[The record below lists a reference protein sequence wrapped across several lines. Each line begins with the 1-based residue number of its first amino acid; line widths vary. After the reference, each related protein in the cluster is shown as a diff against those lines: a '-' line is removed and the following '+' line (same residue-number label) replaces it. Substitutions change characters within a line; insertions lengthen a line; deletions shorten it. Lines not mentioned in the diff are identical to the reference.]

1 MRKNKGFKI
10 DGWIAL
16 DKPPGMTST
25 QALGRL
31 KYILKPQKAGHA
43 GTLDPL
49 ATGCLPIALGEATKT
64 IPYAQDLLKEYTFTI
79 KWGQARSTDD
89 AEGEI
94 IETSDVRPE
103 RAQILAAL
111 PAFLGDV
118 EQVPP
123 QFSAIKIA
131 GERAYDLARAG
142 ETVDLKPRM
151 VYIELIELIEE
162 SKDEARFAV
171 VCGKGTYMRSLA
183 RDLARA
189 LGTVGYIAD
198 LRREAVGP
206 FDASNM
212 ISLEKLE
219 EIGESARLGEV
230 LLPVQTVLDD
240 IPALALNEREAAR
253 LKGGQGLSFVARPDL
268 ERLKAAGIDLRS
280 EKPMTVLASYE
291 GRPVALV
298 TVSGPEIQPFRILN
312 V

>member
-1 MRKNKGFKI
+1 MKRNKGFKI

-16 DKPPGMTST
+16 DKPAGMTST

-31 KYILKPQKAGHA
+31 KSILKPQKAGHA

-64 IPYAQDLLKEYTFTI
+64 IPYAQDLLKDYTFTI
-79 KWGQARSTDD
+79 QWGEARSTDD
-89 AEGEI
+89 AEGEV
-94 IETSDVRPE
+94 IETSAHRPS

-111 PAFLGDV
+111 PAFVGEID
-118 EQVPP
+118 QIPP

-131 GERAYDLARAG
+131 GARAYDLARAG
-142 ETVDLKPRM
+142 ETVDLKPRR
-151 VYIELIELIEE
+151 VFVQTFDLIEE
-162 SKDEARFAV
+162 SGQEARFAV
-171 VCGKGTYMRSLA
+171 RCGKGTYMRALA
-183 RDLARA
+183 RDLSRA
-189 LGTVGYIAD
+189 LGTVGYIAG

-206 FDASNM
+206 FDRATM

-219 EIGESARLGEV
+219 EIGQSAPLGEA

-253 LKGGQGLSFVARPDL
+253 LKGGQGLSFVSRPDL
-268 ERLKAAGIDLRS
+268 ERLKGAGIDLRS
-280 EKPMTVLASYE
+280 EQPLTVLASYE
-291 GRPVALV
+291 GKPIALV
-298 TVSGPEIQPFRILN
+298 NVNGPEIQPFRILN